1 MDKNNTYQKQRRDD
15 DMQQWATAD
24 YVRRVSSSP
33 RLKVREPVSPAA
45 LYNSRKPTILLVEDN
60 VLIQK
65 INRFYLLSL
74 GCEVILAN
82 SGQEAIDL
90 THEKF
95 DLVVLD
101 IGLPDISGIEV
112 AKHFRCSAYHAET
125 PIIALTA
132 LSRDIIEPCFEVGMN
147 EVVQKPLPIDEM
159 YSLLYEYLPNYH
171 SLLEDFW
178 EQNQQ
183 KL

>member
-1 MDKNNTYQKQRRDD
+1 MNKNNTMNRYQEDE
-15 DMQQWATAD
+15 MQQWATAD
-24 YVRRVSSSP
+24 YVRRVSTS
-33 RLKVREPVSPAA
+33 RLKVRDAGATTASYAA
-45 LYNSRKPTILLVEDN
+45 KKPIVLLVEDN

-74 GCEVILAN
+74 GCEVLLAS
-82 SGQEAIDL
+82 SGSEAMKMADE
-90 THEKF
+90 TF

-101 IGLPDISGIEV
+101 IGLPDVSGIEV
-112 AKHFRCSAYHAET
+112 AKHFRCSSNHANT

-132 LSRDIIEPCFEVGMN
+132 LSRDIIAPCYDVGMN

-159 YSLLYEYLPNYH
+159 YTILHEYLPKFH
-171 SLLEDFW
+171 GLLEEYW

-183 KL
+183 KN